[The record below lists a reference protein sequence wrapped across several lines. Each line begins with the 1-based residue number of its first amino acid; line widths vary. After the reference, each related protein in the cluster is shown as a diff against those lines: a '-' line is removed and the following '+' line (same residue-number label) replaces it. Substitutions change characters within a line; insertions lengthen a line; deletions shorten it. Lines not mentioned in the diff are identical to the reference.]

1 MVRHR
6 FRPKESFKKLKHLL
20 SFACIFYTILES
32 TKNMFILTLIMSRV
46 ILKTLEKYGVCTLFE
61 KASLLN
67 EIPESLIIFS
77 RKKHI
82 ASELNTQGETRLGSS
97 NRGINSRKEN
107 ELIQKMSFRKK

>member
-1 MVRHR
+1 MYILGFIVSH
-6 FRPKESFKKLKHLL
+6 FKT
-20 SFACIFYTILES
+20 FE
-32 TKNMFILTLIMSRV
+32 N
-46 ILKTLEKYGVCTLFE
+46 GVCTLFE

-67 EIPESLIIFS
+67 EISDSLIIFS

-97 NRGINSRKEN
+97 NREINLRKIRIEN

>member
-1 MVRHR
+1 MYILGFIVSH
-6 FRPKESFKKLKHLL
+6 FKT
-20 SFACIFYTILES
+20 FE
-32 TKNMFILTLIMSRV
+32 N
-46 ILKTLEKYGVCTLFE
+46 GVCTLFE

-67 EIPESLIIFS
+67 EIPDSLIIFS

-97 NRGINSRKEN
+97 NREIDSRKSRIEN